1 MLCTLPPHVVI
12 ADVRVSEQREK
23 KTCRQ
28 HEDVPT
34 AEGRFRLILH
44 LTLDELRMVIMD
56 QSGVQMRFSLYQ

>member
-12 ADVRVSEQREK
+12 ADVRVSEQRE

-56 QSGVQMRFSLYQ
+56 QSSVQMRFSLYQ